1 MFRCLQVASST
12 VMSTDDGAG
21 PGDQSAAL
29 PAVAVVIPCF
39 NSGSLVREAVDSALA
54 QTHPAVEVIVVDDGS
69 KDRGTLEALERLPG
83 RVRLIRQHN
92 AGPAAARNAA
102 IASTD
107 AAFVLPLDADD
118 RLGARAAELG
128 ARHLGADPEVG
139 IVAGAMALIGDA
151 RGLRAC
157 AYDGPESMLRHT
169 TIPNISAFRR
179 DDWAAV
185 GGYPES
191 IRRGEDWAFW
201 MRILR
206 LGRRVAVVPEVFYEY
221 RVSAA
226 QSSSQVD
233 PVASTAGSNLVLD
246 ENRDLYRQHPD
257 VVIDELLATRAMLA
271 QFRKTYGR
279 QERMRD
285 ALRRRL
291 RR

>member
-1 MFRCLQVASST
+1 MT
-12 VMSTDDGAG
+12 HDDDAG
-21 PGDQSAAL
+21 PVDPAADL
-29 PAVAVVIPCF
+29 PTVAVIVPCY
-39 NSGSLVREAVDSALA
+39 NSGAFLLEAVDSALA
-54 QTHPAVEVIVVDDGS
+54 QTYPSVEIIVVDDGS
-69 KDRGTLEALERLPG
+69 KDRATLHVLDEIG
-83 RVRLIRQHN
+83 DRVHVLRQAN
-92 AGPAAARNAA
+92 AGPAAARNTA
-102 IASTD
+102 IAATD

-128 ARHLGADPEVG
+128 AHHLLADANVG

-151 RGLRAC
+151 HGRRAC
-157 AYDGPESMLRHT
+157 AYTGPQSMLRHT

-206 LGRRVAVVPEVFYEY
+206 LGRQVAVVGEVFYEY
-221 RVSAA
+221 RVSAT
-226 QSSSQVD
+226 QSSSRID
-233 PVASTAGSNLVLD
+233 PVASAAGSNLVLD
-246 ENRDLYRQHPD
+246 ENRELYGEHPE
-257 VVIDELLATRAMLA
+257 VLIDELLAARAMLA
-271 QFRKTYGR
+271 QFRRTYRR

>member
-1 MFRCLQVASST
+1 MASST
-12 VMSTDDGAG
+12 AMSTDDGAA
-21 PGDQSAAL
+21 PEDQPTL

-39 NSGSLVREAVDSALA
+39 NSGPFLTDAVDSALA
-54 QTHPAVEVIVVDDGS
+54 QSHPALEVIVVDDGS
-69 KDRGTLEALERLPG
+69 QDRRTLEALEALPEQ
-83 RVRLIRQHN
+83 VRLITQAN
-92 AGPAAARNAA
+92 AGPAAARNTA
-102 IASTD
+102 IAS
-107 AAFVLPLDADD
+107 AGAPFVLPLDADD
-118 RLGARAAELG
+118 RLGPRAAEVS
-128 ARHLGADPEVG
+128 ARHLSADPGVG

-151 RGLRAC
+151 RGHQEC
-157 AYDGPESMLRHT
+157 AYTGPESMLLRT

-226 QSSSQVD
+226 QTSNQVD
-233 PVASTAGSNLVLD
+233 PVASAAGSNLVLD
-246 ENRDLYRQHPD
+246 ENRDLYAQHPD
-257 VVIDELLATRAMLA
+257 VVIDELLAARTMLA
-271 QFRKTYGR
+271 QFRKTYGM

-285 ALRRRL
+285 LLRRRL